1 MEAGAN
7 IDAMLDEFLSGEFEN
22 KAVFKNG
29 PTVRYKVSWNK
40 KPFL

>member
-22 KAVFKNG
+22 KAVYQNG
-29 PTVRYKVSWNK
+29 LTGIE
-40 KPFL
+40 